1 MFMEASKSMHEQTN
15 CKSMR
20 NEGIPAGNRGVQGVM
35 AIFITLSRWL
45 ANDHR

>member
-20 NEGIPAGNRGVQGVM
+20 NEGIPASNRGGSGRIGHFRH
-35 AIFITLSRWL
+35 AIGRVGE
-45 ANDHR
+45 